1 MTNSNLYNELRAHI
15 SDVHALLSDRTSTSL
30 KVACEKISAV
40 VRFCHP
46 LRQTDWDVN
55 NADDMYFYIKA
66 FDTIKL
72 GYEFCKYCSGET
84 TPVLINL
91 VYQLQ
96 SFFVT
101 DITQRN
107 LLRSVVLDPVSISQ
121 LAITLFDLGNIAD
134 RLDPRFSLPL
144 WKLASSVIQFYKN
157 ELKHAASTE
166 YLLILDKFLELL
178 LSSVSFFYADC
189 LQQLK
194 SEDNK
199 VASKDC
205 PSLSSSLSVNL
216 KMINLLCRIATFC
229 IREFTVTSAPL
240 TCTALSDWL
249 VWLINTRYAG
259 GLFTSGT
266 GVPVLLVP
274 HLEPSVFLCID
285 VTLDH
290 LTTLPVASKENLACS
305 WAAVCFRHADIDPVV
320 KLRIYS
326 GILVSLARHPHCYRR
341 WLCDDF
347 NVYTDTFTTCM
358 QLDVSVSGED
368 MRTSEYVAACR
379 SNNSPVFL
387 CPVNQYS
394 PFLLAVQEVREPT
407 VDKGYHLA
415 LVRSEESALLRGL
428 LCNHSWTSMLA
439 ADVWCFVAR
448 YGTGSLCWQYVTL
461 FATAI
466 ELAIVSLASTTERS
480 PLLYQLDKL
489 GGLLARFLVFL
500 TPKQQFQFLQKFPLN
515 RLTLSCSSESKADES
530 PLFLWR
536 FVPLMVDRLQ
546 KSARVLAED
555 QLSER
560 MTNLLHALPQNPS
573 DIHMAIETSLA
584 QASAICSQVTMV
596 SSPMLSF
603 VALRAWHGWLSSV
616 ESSAVQTSSLKFR
629 WQRTLS
635 VLLKA
640 LHPTD
645 MLPLCATLLD
655 SIKQKL
661 STFEKENP
669 TDRQCSS
676 SGSELSS
683 CLQEV
688 SRAFTSLETQYPATS
703 FSWTP
708 SDSNALR
715 DLSIRIARFVQHLQI
730 SNPC

>member
-1 MTNSNLYNELRAHI
+1 MCFTIFQSECKFENDQFALSNSNFLHSGVRCNLRAV
-15 SDVHALLSDRTSTSL
+15 DVYGAVGL
-30 KVACEKISAV
+30 AC
-40 VRFCHP
+40 
-46 LRQTDWDVN
+46 L
-55 NADDMYFYIKA
+55 ADKSI
-66 FDTIKL
+66 
-72 GYEFCKYCSGET
+72 
-84 TPVLINL
+84 
-91 VYQLQ
+91 
-96 SFFVT
+96 FV
-101 DITQRN
+101 
-107 LLRSVVLDPVSISQ
+107 P
-121 LAITLFDLGNIAD
+121 
-134 RLDPRFSLPL
+134 
-144 WKLASSVIQFYKN
+144 SS
-157 ELKHAASTE
+157 
-166 YLLILDKFLELL
+166 
-178 LSSVSFFYADC
+178 
-189 LQQLK
+189 
-194 SEDNK
+194 
-199 VASKDC
+199 
-205 PSLSSSLSVNL
+205 
-216 KMINLLCRIATFC
+216 
-229 IREFTVTSAPL
+229 
-240 TCTALSDWL
+240 
-249 VWLINTRYAG
+249 TRYAG

-274 HLEPSVFLCID
+274 HLEPSMFLCID

-347 NVYTDTFTTCM
+347 NVYADTFTTCM
-358 QLDVSVSGED
+358 QLDVTVSGED
-368 MRTSEYVAACR
+368 MRTSDYNKRFSALADD
-379 SNNSPVFL
+379 F
-387 CPVNQYS
+387 YT
-394 PFLLAVQEVREPT
+394 FLLQRICASICGLPASCFHYLE
-407 VDKGYHLA
+407 G
-415 LVRSEESALLRGL
+415 ALLRGL

-466 ELAIVSLASTTERS
+466 ELAIGSLTPTTERS
-480 PLLYQLDKL
+480 LLLNQLDKL

-515 RLTLSCSSESKADES
+515 RLTLSCSSESKAGES
-530 PLFLWR
+530 SLFLWR

-546 KSARVLAED
+546 KSARALAED

-584 QASAICSQVTMV
+584 QASAVCSQVTMV

-616 ESSAVQTSSLKFR
+616 ESSAVQTSNLKFR

-635 VLLKA
+635 VLLKT

-661 STFEKENP
+661 TIFEKENH
-669 TDRQCSS
+669 TGRQCSS

-688 SRAFTSLETQYPATS
+688 SQAFTNLETQYPATS

-715 DLSIRIARFVQHLQI
+715 DLSIRITRFVQLLQI